1 MSEWLDLLGA
11 LFLLGGAALA
21 LVAAIA
27 LVRFPDLLSKMHAIT
42 KPQVLG
48 LLLIATG
55 LALTFRTWSVFILC
69 TLIVTL
75 QLITSPVSATMVS
88 RSAYR
93 TGLMESDI
101 MVMDELSE
109 ELSRAGYT
117 YADREDDDDQLETE
131 PFADDEEPHPE
142 RPDLVLDEVSEP
154 KLESPASPDV
164 PLFEPEPGQDTGR
177 EDGTARP
184 RD

>member
-1 MSEWLDLLGA
+1 MSEWLDLLGS
-11 LFLLGGAALA
+11 LFLLGGAGLA

-48 LLLIATG
+48 LLFIATG
-55 LALTFRTWSVFILC
+55 LALTFRTWNVFILC

-93 TGLMESDI
+93 TGLMKSDI

-109 ELSRAGYT
+109 ELSRAGYKFT
-117 YADREDDDDQLETE
+117 DRDEEQLETE
-131 PFADDEEPHPE
+131 PFAEDDEDHPE
-142 RPDLVLDEVSEP
+142 RPDLVLDELSEP
-154 KLESPASPDV
+154 VMEPPADLAD
-164 PLFEPEPGQDTGR
+164 PLFEASA
-177 EDGTARP
+177 EDADDRP
-184 RD
+184 

>member
-1 MSEWLDLLGA
+1 MTEWLDLLGS

-48 LLLIATG
+48 LLFVATG
-55 LALTFRTWSVFILC
+55 LALTFRTWGVFILC

-101 MVMDELSE
+101 MVLDELSE

-117 YADREDDDDQLETE
+117 YTDREDDDELETE
-131 PFADDEEPHPE
+131 PFAEDDEPHPE
-142 RPDLVLDEVSEP
+142 RPDLVLDELDEP
-154 KLESPASPDV
+154 VAESPTEDV
-164 PLFEPEPGQDTGR
+164 LPIFEPEGPG
-177 EDGTARP
+177 DGDEPLGEP
-184 RD
+184 RA